1 LARCASF
8 APHGSEGGT
17 QARARLTWRGK
28 YGIIRSI
35 MDIVILLG
43 APGSGKGT
51 IAGRLAAGNE
61 NLKHVSSGDLLR
73 GAVASGTPAGI
84 EAKGFMEKGELV
96 PDALIA
102 QMIKDVLAATP
113 GDVTMLL
120 DGFPRNVAQAEILEK
135 TGAKIRCA
143 VLVDVPD
150 EIIADRIAGRRTCPK
165 CKAGYHVKALPPK
178 VEGICDKC
186 GAALE
191 IRKDDNPET
200 VKDRLVV
207 YHRQTE
213 PLVAFYEAKGLL
225 RRIDGDQGPEKNAEA
240 FKAAMQ

>member
-1 LARCASF
+1 
-8 APHGSEGGT
+8 
-17 QARARLTWRGK
+17 
-28 YGIIRSI
+28 
-35 MDIVILLG
+35 MNIVILLG

-51 IAGRLAAGNE
+51 IAGRLASENA

-73 GAVASGTPAGI
+73 GAVAKGTPAGV
-84 EAKGFMEKGELV
+84 EAKGYMEKGNLV
-96 PDALIA
+96 PDSRIA
-102 QMIKDVLAATP
+102 QMIKDVIAETT

-135 TGAKIRCA
+135 TGAPIRSA

-186 GAALE
+186 GTALT
-191 IRKDDNPET
+191 IRKDDNPDT

-207 YHRQTE
+207 YHRETE
-213 PLVAFYEAKGLL
+213 PLIKFYEAKGLL
-225 RRIDGDQGPEKNAEA
+225 RKIDGDQGPEKNAAA
-240 FKAAMQ
+240 FKAAM

>member
-1 LARCASF
+1 
-8 APHGSEGGT
+8 
-17 QARARLTWRGK
+17 
-28 YGIIRSI
+28 
-35 MDIVILLG
+35 MNIVILLG

-51 IAGRLAAGNE
+51 IAGRLANENE

-73 GAVASGTPAGI
+73 GAVAKGTPAGV
-84 EAKGFMEKGELV
+84 EAKGYMEKGALV

-102 QMIKDVLAATP
+102 QMIADVIAETT

-120 DGFPRNVAQAEILEK
+120 DGFPRNVAQAEILEE
-135 TGAKIRCA
+135 TGAPVRSA

-178 VEGICDKC
+178 VEGVCDKC
-186 GAALE
+186 GAALVV
-191 IRKDDNPET
+191 RKDDNPDT

-207 YHRQTE
+207 YHRETE
-213 PLVAFYEAKGLL
+213 PLIAFYETKGLL
-225 RRIDGDQGPEKNAEA
+225 RKIDGTQGPEKSATD
-240 FKAAMQ
+240 FLAAM

>member
-1 LARCASF
+1 M
-8 APHGSEGGT
+8 
-17 QARARLTWRGK
+17 Q
-28 YGIIRSI
+28 
-35 MDIVILLG
+35 IVILLG

-51 IAGRLAAGNE
+51 IAERLAAE
-61 NLKHVSSGDLLR
+61 DSNLKHVSSGDLLR
-73 GAVASGTPAGI
+73 GAVAKGTPAGV
-84 EAKGFMEKGELV
+84 EAKGFMEKGMLV

-102 QMIKDVLAATP
+102 QMIKDVIAETS

-120 DGFPRNVAQAEILEK
+120 DGFPRNVAQAEILEQ
-135 TGAKIRCA
+135 TGAPIRSV

-150 EIIADRIAGRRTCPK
+150 SIIQDRIAGRRTCPK

-186 GAALE
+186 GAELV

-207 YHRQTE
+207 YHRETE
-213 PLVAFYEAKGLL
+213 PLIAFYREKGLL
-225 RRIDGDQGPEKNAEA
+225 KTVDGMTGVDNV
-240 FKAAMQ
+240 AAGFLKVM

>member
-1 LARCASF
+1 
-8 APHGSEGGT
+8 
-17 QARARLTWRGK
+17 
-28 YGIIRSI
+28 
-35 MDIVILLG
+35 MNIVILLG

-51 IAGRLAAGNE
+51 IAGRLASEDAS
-61 NLKHVSSGDLLR
+61 LKHVSSGDLLR
-73 GAVASGTPAGI
+73 GAVAQGTPAGV
-84 EAKGFMEKGELV
+84 EAKEYMDKGRLV

-102 QMIKDVLAATP
+102 QMIKDVIAETE

-120 DGFPRNVAQAEILEK
+120 DGFPRNVAQAEILEQ
-135 TGAKIRCA
+135 TGAPIRSV

-186 GAALE
+186 GAELVV
-191 IRKDDNPET
+191 RKDDNPDT

-207 YHRQTE
+207 YHRETE
-213 PLVAFYEAKGLL
+213 PLIAFYEKKGLL
-225 RRIDGDQGPEKNAEA
+225 RRIDGDQGPQKNAAA
-240 FKAAMQ
+240 FRAAM

>member
-1 LARCASF
+1 
-8 APHGSEGGT
+8 
-17 QARARLTWRGK
+17 
-28 YGIIRSI
+28 

-51 IAGRLAAGNE
+51 IAAKLANE
-61 NLKHVSSGDLLR
+61 NDNLKHVSSGDLLR
-73 GAVASGTPAGI
+73 GAVAKGTPAGV
-84 EAKGFMEKGELV
+84 EAKSYMESGKLV

-102 QMIKDVLAATP
+102 EMIKDVIAETE

-135 TGAKIRCA
+135 TGAPVRSV

-178 VEGICDKC
+178 VEGICDNC
-186 GAALE
+186 GEALV
-191 IRKDDNPET
+191 IRKDDNPDT

-207 YHRQTE
+207 YHRETE
-213 PLVAFYEAKGLL
+213 PLIAFYESKNLL
-225 RRIDGDQGPEKNAEA
+225 KKIDGNQGPDKNAEA
-240 FKAAMQ
+240 FKSAM

>member
-1 LARCASF
+1 
-8 APHGSEGGT
+8 
-17 QARARLTWRGK
+17 
-28 YGIIRSI
+28 
-35 MDIVILLG
+35 MNIVILLG

-51 IAGRLAAGNE
+51 IASALAGKNA

-73 GAVASGTPAGI
+73 GAVSKGTAAGV
-84 EAKGFMEKGELV
+84 EAKAYMDKGELV

-102 QMIKDVLAATP
+102 RMIKDVIAETE

-135 TGAKIRCA
+135 TGAPLRSV

-150 EIIADRIAGRRTCPK
+150 SIIQDRIAGRRTCPE

-178 VEGICDKC
+178 VDGVCDRC
-186 GAALE
+186 GAKLVV
-191 IRKDDNPET
+191 RKDDNPET

-207 YHRQTE
+207 YHRETE
-213 PLVAFYEAKGLL
+213 PLIAFYEAKGLL
-225 RRIDGDQGPEKNAEA
+225 RRIDGDQGPAKNAEA
-240 FKAAMQ
+240 FLEAM

>member
-1 LARCASF
+1 
-8 APHGSEGGT
+8 
-17 QARARLTWRGK
+17 
-28 YGIIRSI
+28 
-35 MDIVILLG
+35 MNIVILLG

-51 IAGRLAAGNE
+51 IAARLANE
-61 NLKHVSSGDLLR
+61 NADLKHVSSGDLLR
-73 GAVASGTPAGI
+73 GAVAKGTAAGV
-84 EAKGFMEKGELV
+84 EAKGYMEKGCLV

-102 QMIKDVLAATP
+102 EMIKDVIAETE

-135 TGAKIRCA
+135 TGAPVKSV

-178 VEGICDKC
+178 VEGVCDNC
-186 GAALE
+186 GSELV
-191 IRKDDNPET
+191 IRKDDNPDT

-207 YHRQTE
+207 YHNETE
-213 PLVAFYEAKGLL
+213 PLIAFYEAKGLL
-225 RRIDGDQGPEKNAEA
+225 KKIDGNQGPEKNAEA
-240 FKAAMQ
+240 FKAAM